1 MVKVEPSHQ
10 TILGWLFAKVP
21 ISWKLAVI
29 IFFPNFTIIY
39 IKEGERQVWLSYGNR
54 LLSITSLLAVIY
66 SSENSIHSLGHA
78 EAYLEPSGT
87 STIGIF
93 CENS

>member
-1 MVKVEPSHQ
+1 MAKVEPSHQ

-39 IKEGERQVWLSYGNR
+39 IKEGER
-54 LLSITSLLAVIY
+54 
-66 SSENSIHSLGHA
+66 
-78 EAYLEPSGT
+78 
-87 STIGIF
+87 
-93 CENS
+93 